1 MKEFIEVRQLVAMVL
16 RRWPILLVGVVL
28 GSVLG
33 YVLSQRAE
41 PVYRA
46 TAVLVV
52 GQSIQNSVLNS
63 RDIQVAEQLAPTYA
77 EIARRQPMLQATVDA
92 LDLDMSWQQLREM
105 VRVSPIEGTQLLE
118 VTVEAGGP
126 GEARQIADELA
137 QQLVALVAPGT
148 DAGDDEYNLF
158 LQERLDS
165 LRLRIE
171 DGQSRI
177 EGLEAAMGLAR
188 TGTDI
193 RSLQDQVDVLQ
204 GLITGW
210 ESNYAQLLSLME
222 SQKTASYLNVIGEA
236 QANPSSIRPRA
247 SLNMLL
253 GATLGFILAF
263 GVVLF
268 LGYLDDRIH
277 TTDDLAHVLGLAPLG
292 AVNKM
297 PGPGYQ
303 KKLIRWMEWY
313 SPSVEAFNVVRSN
326 IRFASQDEKPGVI
339 LITSAL
345 VGEGKSLTAANLG
358 VAMAKLG
365 LETVVVDTDL
375 RRPTQHQI
383 FGMAND
389 KGVTD
394 ILERDDDGDGA
405 DADVEEY
412 LQLIDDKL
420 QFLPSGSYS
429 ENPAELISSPSMH
442 GLIAGLAETF
452 DVVIMDA
459 PPVLTAADAAV
470 LSHMANGVVLV
481 VESGRTGRRAARQAV
496 TALQQAGAKIL
507 GAVLNQAPLRSSSY
521 NYAQYTREEARPS
534 AIALAMQTFNL
545 AKARLIPEPT
555 PTPNGHHEKEPA
567 TSTDE

>member
-1 MKEFIEVRQLVAMVL
+1 
-16 RRWPILLVGVVL
+16 
-28 GSVLG
+28 
-33 YVLSQRAE
+33 
-41 PVYRA
+41 
-46 TAVLVV
+46 
-52 GQSIQNSVLNS
+52 
-63 RDIQVAEQLAPTYA
+63 
-77 EIARRQPMLQATVDA
+77 
-92 LDLDMSWQQLREM
+92 
-105 VRVSPIEGTQLLE
+105 
-118 VTVEAGGP
+118 
-126 GEARQIADELA
+126 
-137 QQLVALVAPGT
+137 
-148 DAGDDEYNLF
+148 
-158 LQERLDS
+158 
-165 LRLRIE
+165 
-171 DGQSRI
+171 
-177 EGLEAAMGLAR
+177 
-188 TGTDI
+188 
-193 RSLQDQVDVLQ
+193 
-204 GLITGW
+204 
-210 ESNYAQLLSLME
+210 
-222 SQKTASYLNVIGEA
+222 
-236 QANPSSIRPRA
+236 
-247 SLNMLL
+247 MLL

-268 LGYLDDRIH
+268 LGYLDDRIQ

-555 PTPNGHHEKEPA
+555 PTPNARKELGH
-567 TSTDE
+567 STDE